1 MEPTS
6 SWEQEEEDR
15 AEAKVDGMVAHLR
28 HVDNTGLAMVISCGL
43 LLALSACVCCVTSP
57 EGRKRKGLNG
67 LKPRGRAREGLC
79 ARCTGQVTDYL
90 QKLVRGQPAPPTAY
104 VLRTSD

>member
-57 EGRKRKGLNG
+57 EGRKRKGLKG
-67 LKPRGRAREGLC
+67 LKPHGRAREGLC

-90 QKLVRGQPAPPTAY
+90 EKLVRGQPLRQPTY
-104 VLRTSD
+104 Y